1 MSHINFRTILH
12 TDRVRMMARDRE
24 AFRKLEDAEHRGGA
38 VWFRAA
44 HFGGILAHLPTQK
57 PTGSGQ
63 MIKL

>member
-1 MSHINFRTILH
+1 MSYLNFRAILH
-12 TDRVRMMARDRE
+12 ADRVRMMSKYPE

-44 HFGGILAHLPTQK
+44 HFGGILSHLPTQK

-63 MIKL
+63 LVKL